1 MSTRVKSILIYVGGI
16 FTGIIIM
23 CVLSLCVAKHN
34 ADGGLVIFE
43 QPGQKIEL
51 TELKIIQVLNN
62 ESALATAD
70 DLYISNYG
78 TVFLL
83 LPKDGV
89 SYYDDQKITVPSGK
103 FARQIGTYRYI
114 SKNDVEKTVPVIDF
128 YDK

>member
-43 QPGQKIEL
+43 QPGQKIVVEKL
-51 TELKIIQVLNN
+51 RIIQVLSN
-62 ESALATAD
+62 ESALATST
-70 DLYISNYG
+70 DLSVNYG

-103 FARQIGTYRYI
+103 FARQIGTYRYM

>member
-62 ESALATAD
+62 ESALATGN
-70 DLYISNYG
+70 DLSNYG
-78 TVFLL
+78 TVCLL

>member
-62 ESALATAD
+62 ESALATGN
-70 DLYISNYG
+70 DLSNYG

>member
-16 FTGIIIM
+16 LTGIIIM

-43 QPGQKIEL
+43 QPGQKIEVEKL
-51 TELKIIQVLNN
+51 RIIQVLSN
-62 ESALATAD
+62 ESALATST
-70 DLYISNYG
+70 DLSVNYG

-89 SYYDDQKITVPSGK
+89 SYYDDQKITLPSGK
-103 FARQIGTYRYI
+103 FARQIGTYRYM

>member
-43 QPGQKIEL
+43 QLGQKIEL

-62 ESALATAD
+62 ESALATGN
-70 DLYISNYG
+70 DLSNYG

>member
-62 ESALATAD
+62 ESALATGN
-70 DLYISNYG
+70 DLLNYG

>member
-43 QPGQKIEL
+43 QPGQKFEL

-62 ESALATAD
+62 ESALATGN
-70 DLYISNYG
+70 DLSNYG

>member
-43 QPGQKIEL
+43 QPGQKI
-51 TELKIIQVLNN
+51 IQVLNN
-62 ESALATAD
+62 ESALATGN
-70 DLYISNYG
+70 DLSNYG

>member
-62 ESALATAD
+62 ESALATGN
-70 DLYISNYG
+70 DLSNYG

-83 LPKDGV
+83 WPKDGV